1 MAMIGISEKDY
12 LLSGV
17 RLTSIAAKLNRAM
30 EASEVGSIQAKQLGD
45 CIHHVVEAGK
55 LLDGLLDA
63 KRY

>member
-1 MAMIGISEKDY
+1 MIGTTEKDY

-17 RLTSIAAKLNRAM
+17 SLTSIAMKLNRAM
-30 EASEVGSIQAKQLGD
+30 DASEVGSIQAEQLGD
-45 CIHHVVEAGK
+45 CIDHVVEAGK